1 MKQIRQSVFE
11 TNSSSTHSIT
21 LLQNGQF
28 DDEWREDHTYTTSK
42 GEVVKDSGYNVEE
55 FTPYVS
61 SSYLDPNTHTY
72 YLRGGQFGWGWFL
85 LEDFRSKLDYIYVLM
100 QTFCDEKPH
109 GEWIKELADK
119 CKKKYPDYRKTLTDM
134 VQKYYKDDEIQVIF
148 NIFNNTDWIYIDHES
163 QYVDMILF
171 NPKWDLEEILF
182 NPNIV
187 ITGGNDN
194 D

>member
-21 LLQNGQF
+21 LLQNGKF

-42 GEVVKDSGYNVEE
+42 GKVVRDSGYSIDE

-61 SSYLDPNTHTY
+61 SSYLDLNTHTY
-72 YLRGGQFGWGWFL
+72 CLQGGQFAWGWFL
-85 LEDFRSKLDYIYVLM
+85 LADFWAKLDYIYILL
-100 QTFCDEKPH
+100 QTFCEEKQYS
-109 GEWIKELADK
+109 EWTKELADK
-119 CKKKYPDYRKTLTDM
+119 CKKKYPDYRKILTNM
-134 VQKYYKDDEIQVIF
+134 VRKYYKDDEIQVV
-148 NIFNNTDWIYIDHES
+148 FNNTDWIYIDHED
-163 QYVDMILF
+163 QYVNMILF
-171 NPKWDLEEILF
+171 NPRWELEEILF

>member
-1 MKQIRQSVFE
+1 MKQVRQSVFE

-28 DDEWREDHTYTTSK
+28 DDEWREDHTWTTSQ
-42 GEVVKDSGYNVEE
+42 GEVVRDSGYSIDE
-55 FTPYVS
+55 FTPDGS
-61 SSYLDPNTHTY
+61 SSYLDQYNHTY
-72 YLRGGQFGWGWFL
+72 YLRGGQFAWGWFL
-85 LEDFRSKLDYIYVLM
+85 LDDFKAKLDYVYVLL
-100 QTFCDEKPH
+100 QNFCEEKQYS
-109 GEWIKELADK
+109 ERAKELAEK
-119 CKKKYPDYRKTLTDM
+119 CKKKYPVYRKTLTDM
-134 VQKYYKDDEIQVIF
+134 VRKYYKDDEIQVIF
-148 NIFNNTDWIYIDHES
+148 NTTDWIYIDHEA